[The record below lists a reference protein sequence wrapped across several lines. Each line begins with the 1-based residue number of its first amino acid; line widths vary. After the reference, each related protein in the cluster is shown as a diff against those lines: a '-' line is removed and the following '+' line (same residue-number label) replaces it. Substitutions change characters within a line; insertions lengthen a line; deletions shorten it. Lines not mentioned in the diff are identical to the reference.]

1 MGVSTTWNYKAPM
14 ILPCPGACWS
24 SGLLCQYYGQ
34 PPLQQVLY
42 VGEALLTMPAR
53 LEYPTL
59 AFQYEPIDIRTL
71 DGATLLTSP
80 SLEDNLLALLCR
92 LQNPRGAVQHLL
104 ARIASLVGTARTDAL
119 AKLVIPGR
127 TQAPPPSCTR
137 GDATDAHHH

>member
-1 MGVSTTWNYKAPM
+1 M
-14 ILPCPGACWS
+14 
-24 SGLLCQYYGQ
+24 SGR
-34 PPLQQVLY
+34 PEV
-42 VGEALLTMPAR
+42 LLTMPAR

-104 ARIASLVGTARTDAL
+104 ARIASASLFGTARADAL
-119 AKLVIPGR
+119 AKLVILAGLRRLSPLPEGTGAR
-127 TQAPPPSCTR
+127 
-137 GDATDAHHH
+137 